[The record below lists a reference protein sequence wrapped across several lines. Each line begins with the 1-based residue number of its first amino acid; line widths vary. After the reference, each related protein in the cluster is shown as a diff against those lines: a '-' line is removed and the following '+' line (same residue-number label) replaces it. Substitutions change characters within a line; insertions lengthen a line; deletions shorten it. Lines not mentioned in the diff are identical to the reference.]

1 MAVRRVQR
9 RSAREIEARRKARE
23 RTAEVRAREQKLE
36 DLATSYFLASGEIA
50 DAEDRAET
58 RLREYAE
65 KVEEETKAATEPLRA
80 RQAAVVRE
88 MLVMA
93 RIGAVAERLG
103 EPRDT
108 IAQFRTAET
117 PALREAPPAASEVTA
132 ARAPGPSR
140 HEQPG
145 EYGGGAEAASQG
157 PSAGLSG
164 TV

>member
-1 MAVRRVQR
+1 MAVQR

-23 RTAEVRAREQKLE
+23 RTAALRAQEQKLE
-36 DLATSYFLASGEIA
+36 DLATSYFLAGGEIT
-50 DAEDRAET
+50 DVEDRAAT

-65 KVEEETKAATEPLRA
+65 KVEAETKAATEPLRA

-88 MLVMA
+88 MLDMA

-108 IAQFRTAET
+108 IAQFRA
-117 PALREAPPAASEVTA
+117 AEAPARREVRSVASEVTA
-132 ARAPGPSR
+132 TQAPGPSR
-140 HEQPG
+140 HERSD
-145 EYGGGAEAASQG
+145 EYRDGAEAARQDPAAG
-157 PSAGLSG
+157 PSG